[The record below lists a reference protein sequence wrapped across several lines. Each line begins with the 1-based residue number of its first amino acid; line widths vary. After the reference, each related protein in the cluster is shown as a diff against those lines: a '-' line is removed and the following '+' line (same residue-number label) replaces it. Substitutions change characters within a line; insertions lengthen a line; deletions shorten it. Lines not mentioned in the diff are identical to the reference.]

1 MFTSGQPTR
10 QWTVKASEPVSY
22 EVRIADGLF
31 EPESTVLL
39 EDARPGTG
47 PVRRVVVTDTVVND
61 LYGQRIRDYFDHHG
75 VEYEICVLP
84 DGETAKTWDNVLT
97 VVETLDRFGID
108 RRREPVI
115 GIGGGVLLDIVGFV
129 ASTYRRGTPYI
140 RVPTTLIG
148 LVDAGVGVKTGFNF
162 NGHKNRLG
170 TYFAAERN
178 LLDRTFLK
186 TLGERHISN
195 GLAEILKIAL
205 IKDYRL
211 FALLESYGADLV
223 RTRMQGPYDGP
234 HADPALE
241 AMERAIHGMLEE
253 LQPNLREKNL
263 ERVVDYGH
271 TFSPTVEMQAL
282 PELLHG
288 EAVAVDMA
296 LTTVL
301 AERRGLVDSSQRERI
316 FRVMA
321 DLNLPTWHELCVP
334 GVLQP
339 ALADTVRHRNGQQRL
354 PLPMGIGSAVF
365 VNDVTP
371 SELAEAAEYLAE
383 AALAV
388 TR

>member
-10 QWTVKASEPVSY
+10 QWTVKASEPVGY

-31 EPESTVLL
+31 EPDSTVLL

-61 LYGQRIRDYFDHHG
+61 LYGKTIRDYFDHHG

-211 FALLESYGADLV
+211 FTLLESYGADLV
-223 RTRMQGPYDGP
+223 GTRMQGPYDGP
-234 HADPALE
+234 HPDPALE

-301 AERRGLVDSSQRERI
+301 AERRGLVDASQRERI
-316 FRVMA
+316 FRVMV

-334 GVLQP
+334 DVLQP

-371 SELAEAAEYLAE
+371 SELAEAAEHLAQ

-388 TR
+388 AR